1 MAELNKAAAAEEKAL
16 FLFDKG
22 TYNAA
27 ASYLSIERASVCGYL
42 DIELDREISAH
53 RYATTHDLERIRQM
67 FKRVATRIVNALIG
81 KVGISHTHTR
91 AAVRGYL

>member
-27 ASYLSIERASVCGYL
+27 AIFLSREQACAAISTSNST
-42 DIELDREISAH
+42 EISAH
-53 RYATTHDLERIRQM
+53 
-67 FKRVATRIVNALIG
+67 
-81 KVGISHTHTR
+81 
-91 AAVRGYL
+91 

>member
-53 RYATTHDLERIRQM
+53 
-67 FKRVATRIVNALIG
+67 
-81 KVGISHTHTR
+81 
-91 AAVRGYL
+91 